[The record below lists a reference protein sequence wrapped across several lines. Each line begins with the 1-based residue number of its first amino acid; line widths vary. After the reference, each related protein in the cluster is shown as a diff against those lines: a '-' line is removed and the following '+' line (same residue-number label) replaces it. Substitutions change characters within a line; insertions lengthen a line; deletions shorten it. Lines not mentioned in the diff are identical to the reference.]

1 MCATRAAQAE
11 FSDLGTFDFNL
22 YRQNTY
28 RGKMFQDT
36 VIAGHTCWTFCTG
49 FFFFSILP
57 NNYLL
62 DRILYFVCVV
72 TAVLIIKSV
81 LKINFPMKINQE

>member
-11 FSDLGTFDFNL
+11 FSDLGTSDFNL

-49 FFFFSILP
+49 FFFSILP